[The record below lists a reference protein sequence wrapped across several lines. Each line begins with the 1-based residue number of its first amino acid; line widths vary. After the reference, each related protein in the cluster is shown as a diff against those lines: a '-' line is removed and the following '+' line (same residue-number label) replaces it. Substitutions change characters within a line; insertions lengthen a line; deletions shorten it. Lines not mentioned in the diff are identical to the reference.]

1 MQLLEWVHQN
11 FRLRRSSIRMRF
23 MLRLRVVSISVRLE
37 EISRSCALNPCR
49 DLNAFFKKGFEEYI
63 RRGFYRALC
72 SLISMFLGLFLW
84 FVFLLYNILNHVM
97 IADCATLYNIRSILL
112 INVLNHRA

>member
-23 MLRLRVVSISVRLE
+23 MLRLRVVSILVRLE
-37 EISRSCALNPCR
+37 EIVRSCELNPCR

-72 SLISMFLGLFLW
+72 SLHCLSQCFLVSFCGLCFFCITFL
-84 FVFLLYNILNHVM
+84 I
-97 IADCATLYNIRSILL
+97 T
-112 INVLNHRA
+112 

>member
-37 EISRSCALNPCR
+37 EISRSCELNPCR

-72 SLISMFLGLFLW
+72 SLLCFYLNRFYGLRFFCITFL
-84 FVFLLYNILNHVM
+84 I
-97 IADCATLYNIRSILL
+97 T
-112 INVLNHRA
+112 

>member
-23 MLRLRVVSISVRLE
+23 MLRLRVVSISGRLE
-37 EISRSCALNPCR
+37 EISQ
-49 DLNAFFKKGFEEYI
+49 KGFDEYI

-72 SLISMFLGLFLW
+72 SLHCFYLNVSW
-84 FVFLLYNILNHVM
+84 FVFMV
-97 IADCATLYNIRSILL
+97 CASF
-112 INVLNHRA
+112 V

>member
-1 MQLLEWVHQN
+1 MQLLEWIHQN

-37 EISRSCALNPCR
+37 EISRSCELNPCR

-63 RRGFYRALC
+63 RRGFYRLYVAYIVSISIRFRGLC
-72 SLISMFLGLFLW
+72 FFCITFLI
-84 FVFLLYNILNHVM
+84 
-97 IADCATLYNIRSILL
+97 T
-112 INVLNHRA
+112 

>member
-23 MLRLRVVSISVRLE
+23 MLRLRVVSISGRLE
-37 EISRSCALNPCR
+37 EISRSCELNPCR

-72 SLISMFLGLFLW
+72 SLLCFCLNVSW
-84 FVFLLYNILNHVM
+84 FVFMV
-97 IADCATLYNIRSILL
+97 CASF
-112 INVLNHRA
+112 V

>member
-23 MLRLRVVSISVRLE
+23 MLRLRVVSISGRLE
-37 EISRSCALNPCR
+37 EISRSCELNPCR

-72 SLISMFLGLFLW
+72 SLHCFYLNVSW
-84 FVFLLYNILNHVM
+84 FVFMV
-97 IADCATLYNIRSILL
+97 CASF
-112 INVLNHRA
+112 V